1 MDWISM
7 PWNRTTWIA
16 LAACILLGCGREEQV
31 EPRASIQVATTPSGA
46 GISCDGAKYGSAP
59 VSIGDLSAGEH
70 LLVADYKG
78 YRTARQSVTLGSGQ
92 ETTVELDLEP
102 IAGLV
107 LIHSQPS
114 GAEVEMDGEYKGVTP
129 LFLTDVALGTR
140 PVRLSGPGIV
150 PATVT
155 VDVQGR
161 KPAFIEVELQPD
173 TGQLMV
179 GGEPAGAV
187 VLLDGMPRGELP
199 LDLTAVPS
207 GEYQLRVTAEGYQ
220 DYVEDVTLQA
230 GEVREVAVALALH
243 EGKVKITSVPS
254 RARVY
259 IDGRFRGETPALVE
273 HIAPGPHALK
283 LEKEGHELV
292 EQEVLAPETG
302 TADINVELTAS
313 TGRFVVRTQPSG
325 VRVYLDGEYKGTT
338 PGGTVMDLS
347 EGLEINLVVP
357 GSHTLRFS
365 KDGYLRI
372 STEAVAEQGEVTE
385 VSQELVQLFVPDTEV
400 RTLRGTVRTGVL
412 VSKTPEGDVQL
423 EVSRGLTVDIK
434 ADEIEEIRTL
444 PQE

>member
-1 MDWISM
+1 
-7 PWNRTTWIA
+7 
-16 LAACILLGCGREEQV
+16 
-31 EPRASIQVATTPSGA
+31 
-46 GISCDGAKYGSAP
+46 
-59 VSIGDLSAGEH
+59 
-70 LLVADYKG
+70 
-78 YRTARQSVTLGSGQ
+78 
-92 ETTVELDLEP
+92 LEP

-140 PVRLSGPGIV
+140 PVRLSGSGIV
-150 PATVT
+150 PTTVT
-155 VDVQGR
+155 VDVRGR
-161 KPAFIEVELQPD
+161 KPVFIEVELQAD

-179 GGEPAGAV
+179 SGEPAGAV

-199 LDLTAVPS
+199 LDLAAVPS
-207 GEYQLRVTAEGYQ
+207 GEYQVRVAAEGYE
-220 DYVEDVTLQA
+220 DYVEDVSLQA
-230 GEVREVAVALALH
+230 GEVRAVAVSLALH
-243 EGKVKITSVPS
+243 EGKLKITSVPS

-259 IDGRFRGETPALVE
+259 LDGKFRGETPAVVE
-273 HIAPGPHALK
+273 HVAPGPHALK
-283 LEKEGHELV
+283 LEKDGYELV
-292 EQEVLAPETG
+292 ERDVLAPETG
-302 TADINVELTAS
+302 TTDINVELTAS

-357 GSHTLRFS
+357 GPHTLRFS
-365 KDGYLRI
+365 KEGYLRV
-372 STEAVAEQGEVTE
+372 SADAVAEQGEVTE
-385 VSQELVQLFVPDTEV
+385 VSQKLVQLFVPDTEV
-400 RTLRGTVRTGVL
+400 RSVRGTVRTGVL